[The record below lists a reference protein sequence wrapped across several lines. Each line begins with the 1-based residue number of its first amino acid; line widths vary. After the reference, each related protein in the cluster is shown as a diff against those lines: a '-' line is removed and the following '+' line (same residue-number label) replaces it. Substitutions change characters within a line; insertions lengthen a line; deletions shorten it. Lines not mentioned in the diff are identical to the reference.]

1 MSAAGTYRRSRN
13 RVGRSKIVV
22 GLVLHI
28 VVSINTEK
36 VLAPLCQR
44 AIYLHM
50 NVVGIYYGRIK
61 CAQRFKFTFTF
72 FDLLAE
78 NAK

>member
-1 MSAAGTYRRSRN
+1 MPQGRTEEAEIELEEARLSSAWYY
-13 RVGRSKIVV
+13 I
-22 GLVLHI
+22 
-28 VVSINTEK
+28 VSINTEK

-72 FDLLAE
+72 FDLFAE